1 MCGGCL
7 TKIIFRAQDDGF
19 EIEIVKKEKIRT
31 WVRRSHRGRSTAV
44 RQVHDCPWFAS
55 GSP

>member
-31 WVRRSHRGRSTAV
+31 WVRRSTAV